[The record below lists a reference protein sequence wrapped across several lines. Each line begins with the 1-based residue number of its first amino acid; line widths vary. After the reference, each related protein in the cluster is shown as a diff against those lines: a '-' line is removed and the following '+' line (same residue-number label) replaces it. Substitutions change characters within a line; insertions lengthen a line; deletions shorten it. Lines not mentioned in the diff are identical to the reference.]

1 MDDQIRRYEED
12 RLRREKLA
20 YFQAARNSRESR
32 EQAQAT
38 QQTVELGGL
47 IALGLVGAVGGV
59 LWGLFGTKIGR
70 VITLLLLLAGG
81 SLFALYWLQ
90 NDAVVRAQAQQSKQP
105 QNITRSSADV
115 SSDTESVGQP
125 AQQLAAANTVSD
137 AAASAATSVAAAN
150 PFASETAVIPPTLSA
165 SSGVASAAPVPSLAV
180 NAPSNGAAV
189 TSDVSTVAAESPTLP
204 VAAPIEASFPC
215 SKASTDSER
224 LICSSVETA
233 TADKELAAAYAQA
246 RSDTASPAAL
256 KATQR
261 AWITEYRDT
270 CKDTACLLRVMA
282 ARTKELSAI

>member
-1 MDDQIRRYEED
+1 
-12 RLRREKLA
+12 
-20 YFQAARNSRESR
+20 
-32 EQAQAT
+32 
-38 QQTVELGGL
+38 L

-70 VITLLLLLAGG
+70 IITLLLLLAGG

-105 QNITRSSADV
+105 QNITRTSADV
-115 SSDTESVGQP
+115 SSDTESAGQP
-125 AQQLAAANTVSD
+125 AQQLAATSTVLD
-137 AAASAATSVAAAN
+137 GTASAATLVAA
-150 PFASETAVIPPTLSA
+150 
-165 SSGVASAAPVPSLAV
+165 GVASAAPVPSLVV
-180 NAPSNGAAV
+180 NEPSNVAAV
-189 TSDVSTVAAESPTLP
+189 TSDMSTVAAESPTLP

-246 RSDTASPAAL
+246 RSDTANPAAL

-270 CKDTACLLRVMA
+270 CKDTACLLRVMT